1 MINDLINVVIDD
13 LFVGGGDYY
22 YYVLNEKNRVWVM
35 SLKENVV
42 FLVLLF
48 VFVNIFNYMVELVMW
63 VGK

>member
-1 MINDLINVVIDD
+1 MINVVIDD